1 MVSVFATS
9 GIFFRLARRCGH
21 GQILDMN
28 ELMIDGPSEVH
39 WQFVK
44 NLLHDLQAEE
54 DREQLASLFGQ
65 WRLSIR
71 VFRRVETARMV
82 NSEPTEVD
90 LIFHRAC
97 VTELI
102 SVGSWIELAAMGHT
116 EEDLRKHG
124 LKLGVIR
131 AMDLDLRNSFDE
143 WHGQSGEKHIE
154 QLQERIF
161 HAAPELNLGDSRA

>member
-1 MVSVFATS
+1 MNSLLAP
-9 GIFFRLARRCGH
+9 RLGR
-21 GQILDMN
+21 GQIEIMSDLIM
-28 ELMIDGPSEVH
+28 DGPSEVH

-44 NLLHDLQAEE
+44 NLLQDLQAEE

-71 VFRRVETARMV
+71 FFRRVETARMV
-82 NSEPTEVD
+82 AGDPTEVD

-102 SVGSWIELAAMGHT
+102 SVGSLIELAAMGHT

-131 AMDLDLRNSFDE
+131 SMVLDLRNTFDE
-143 WHGQSGEKHIE
+143 WHGQTGEEHIP
-154 QLQERIF
+154 QF
-161 HAAPELNLGDSRA
+161 AAIL

>member
-1 MVSVFATS
+1 MSDLT
-9 GIFFRLARRCGH
+9 
-21 GQILDMN
+21 
-28 ELMIDGPSEVH
+28 IDGPSEVH

-71 VFRRVETARMV
+71 FFRRVETARMLAC
-82 NSEPTEVD
+82 EPTEVD
-90 LIFHRAC
+90 LLFHQAC

-102 SVGSWIELAAMGHT
+102 SVGTLIELAAMGHT
-116 EEDLRKHG
+116 EEDLRAHG
-124 LKLGVIR
+124 LKLAVIR
-131 AMDLDLRNSFDE
+131 SMVADLRNTFDE
-143 WHGQSGEKHIE
+143 WHGQTGEDHIAK
-154 QLQERIF
+154 LQDRIF